1 MEFNKNY
8 HNNEFNFLISELT
21 DRQRSI
27 MDIDCSLSK
36 YGSNLNLLVDHKKS
50 NDKVSINTVRMLSTF
65 ADVKLNNRDICKCFI
80 VRSEIDTKLKKT
92 TSCSV
97 VYEIKNYAKVKDKTD
112 ISSFIEQRY
121 TITNDK
127 DLKLFFQPETHLQ
140 TKIKLKDVF

>member
-65 ADVKLNNRDICKCFI
+65 ADVKLKRDRHK
-80 VRSEIDTKLKKT
+80 TK
-92 TSCSV
+92 
-97 VYEIKNYAKVKDKTD
+97 KNH
-112 ISSFIEQRY
+112 
-121 TITNDK
+121 
-127 DLKLFFQPETHLQ
+127 KLFSCL
-140 TKIKLKDVF
+140 